1 MKDSKV
7 YIAPDIEYI
16 AFEISNE
23 IATVIISDTDDTTH
37 DAIIDW
43 T

>member
-1 MKDSKV
+1 MRESKQ

-16 AFEISNE
+16 AFEISDE
-23 IATVIISDTDDTTH
+23 IAGVIISSTDDPTH